1 MNVELLKETLK
12 QRIVTVVFTK
22 NDGSERTMNC
32 TLQESFFPV
41 VEQKT
46 EPTKIKNLSAGE
58 SNSVLDL
65 YILSFDINKNLT
77 INATFKKEYIKNLS
91 ISDLLLTNH
100 DLKKKLLDDYAFFIR
115 YSGLNFKT
123 IMTLFLNLTLFLI
136 LFRT

>member
-46 EPTKIKNLSAGE
+46 EPTKIKNVVNPDVLSVWDVDAAGWR
-58 SNSVLDL
+58 SFRIDS
-65 YILSFDINKNLT
+65 ILS
-77 INATFKKEYIKNLS
+77 
-91 ISDLLLTNH
+91 TN
-100 DLKKKLLDDYAFFIR
+100 I
-115 YSGLNFKT
+115 
-123 IMTLFLNLTLFLI
+123 
-136 LFRT
+136 